1 MNIIN
6 ERITDSKVNETK
18 DRKLDRSN
26 NIKEKVVLIEIEMVI

>member
-18 DRKLDRSN
+18 DGIIMAKKREHLL
-26 NIKEKVVLIEIEMVI
+26 ELVIVT